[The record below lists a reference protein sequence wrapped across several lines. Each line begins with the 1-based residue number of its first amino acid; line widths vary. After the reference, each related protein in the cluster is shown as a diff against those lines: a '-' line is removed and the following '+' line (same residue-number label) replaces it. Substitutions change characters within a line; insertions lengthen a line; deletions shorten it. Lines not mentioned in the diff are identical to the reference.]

1 METYLYQITLD
12 IYVRHCIGLTN
23 VKLLYSSLS
32 NVTDLLLLRVITLFG
47 RVFQKMLPL
56 PLCVWEAIWVVK
68 GERAR
73 RSLSRNSEVT
83 CSLGDAAG
91 RMKGGGGA
99 GREWNATQ
107 QDKAMEESR
116 GWKPNWFYKGAEV
129 CSQYTLQYPRA
140 QCLLLSFPHR
150 R

>member
-56 PLCVWEAIWVVK
+56 PLCVWEAI
-68 GERAR
+68 
-73 RSLSRNSEVT
+73 
-83 CSLGDAAG
+83 
-91 RMKGGGGA
+91 
-99 GREWNATQ
+99 
-107 QDKAMEESR
+107 
-116 GWKPNWFYKGAEV
+116 
-129 CSQYTLQYPRA
+129 
-140 QCLLLSFPHR
+140 
-150 R
+150 